1 MEALTGVK
9 RSSMRLTLPHWNE
22 TFEIESPSPTRTASG
37 TRAAEST
44 FPQTVLAN
52 KSFERT
58 VNHRGR
64 TVRAVALCA
73 RAGAEVRSR
82 AAVQRNR

>member
-1 MEALTGVK
+1 
-9 RSSMRLTLPHWNE
+9 
-22 TFEIESPSPTRTASG
+22 
-37 TRAAEST
+37 
-44 FPQTVLAN
+44 VLAN